1 MTNPLDDARRAAP
14 KDAVFGWAIENSRP
28 RADGKHE
35 VWVSIAEPRPNPRPS
50 APSIGRAAAAL
61 VGIGLALPALLVA
74 AGLSWVAGRY
84 SRATSA
90 PSAQPST
97 RAEREVRKAIRRGF
111 IAAGLGDDL
120 PSWRADVKRADRTVA
135 DLRQRLAVERDPM
148 WRRHRERQLCAARG
162 VARRS
167 QLRYAAACA
176 AAGAV
181 PRGAR

>member
-1 MTNPLDDARRAAP
+1 MIALLDDARRAART
-14 KDAVFGWAIENSRP
+14 GGLI
-28 RADGKHE
+28 
-35 VWVSIAEPRPNPRPS
+35 
-50 APSIGRAAAAL
+50 L
-61 VGIGLALPALLVA
+61 VAGLAVSMAAVA

-120 PSWRADVKRADRTVA
+120 PSWRADVKRADRAVA

-167 QLRYAAACA
+167 QLRYAIACA
-176 AAGAV
+176 ASGAV
-181 PRGAR
+181 PRGR

>member
-1 MTNPLDDARRAAP
+1 MIALFLDARRVA
-14 KDAVFGWAIENSRP
+14 
-28 RADGKHE
+28 RA
-35 VWVSIAEPRPNPRPS
+35 S
-50 APSIGRAAAAL
+50 AL
-61 VGIGLALPALLVA
+61 VLEAGLAVPALLVA

-97 RAEREVRKAIRRGF
+97 RAERETRKAIRRSF

-120 PSWRADVKRADRTVA
+120 PSWRADVKRADSTVA
-135 DLRQRLAVERDPM
+135 DLRQRLAGERDPM